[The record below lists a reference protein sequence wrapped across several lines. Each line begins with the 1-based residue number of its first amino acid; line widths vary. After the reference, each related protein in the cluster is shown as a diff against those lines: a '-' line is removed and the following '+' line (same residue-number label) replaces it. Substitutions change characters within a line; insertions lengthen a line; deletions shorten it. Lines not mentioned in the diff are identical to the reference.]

1 MEHLAGKVAFIT
13 GGGSGIGRATA
24 LGLAAEGVH
33 VVVADIDRD
42 RAMNVADEA
51 SWRGTDCIGMELDVN
66 DQEAFESARDVML
79 RRLGHVD
86 IVMNNVGV
94 VSAGLPEQIPIEEW
108 ERCMSTNLLSV
119 VRSNAI
125 FIPLLLEQGSGHIV
139 NTASAAGLF
148 AYAYE
153 RTPYSVSKAAVVA
166 LSEAL
171 ALYLHPRN
179 IGVTC
184 LCPGPVATNIHQH
197 VTFSGAP
204 IRMRPPMKGMNLI
217 DATSVGAMVV
227 DAIREQHLPRPHPS
241 RAPRHAG
248 AAGER
253 SGELPGRR
261 DPGHRGGVSHA
272 SGNRGTPAARGLPSS
287 ASVSKRS
294 TSSRTWVQFFCST
307 WSRRSCCRVG
317 TW

>member
-1 MEHLAGKVAFIT
+1 MENLAGKVAFIT

-24 LGLAAEGVH
+24 LALAGEGVH

-42 RAMNVADEA
+42 RALTVADEA
-51 SWRGTDCIGMELDVN
+51 SWRGTDCIGMALDVN
-66 DQEAFESARDVML
+66 EFEAFETARDVIL

-94 VSAGLPEQIPIEEW
+94 VSAGLPEQIPVEEW
-108 ERCMSTNLLSV
+108 ERCMSTNLLSI

-125 FIPLLLEQGSGHIV
+125 FVPLLLEQGSGHIV

-184 LCPGPVATNIHQH
+184 LCPGPVSTNIHQH

-204 IRMRPPMKGMNLI
+204 IRMRPPMKGMHLI
-217 DATSVGAMVV
+217 EADKVGDMVV
-227 DAIREQHLPRPHPS
+227 EAVRKNTFLVLTHPELHDMLVRRANDPEKFLSDEVRAIEE
-241 RAPRHAG
+241 A
-248 AAGER
+248 
-253 SGELPGRR
+253 
-261 DPGHRGGVSHA
+261 
-272 SGNRGTPAARGLPSS
+272 
-287 ASVSKRS
+287 
-294 TSSRTWVQFFCST
+294 
-307 WSRRSCCRVG
+307 
-317 TW
+317 

>member
-13 GGGSGIGRATA
+13 GGGSGIGRASA

-42 RAMNVADEA
+42 RAMSVADEA

-86 IVMNNVGV
+86 IVMNNVGI

-217 DATSVGAMVV
+217 DADVGRCHGGRRHP
-227 DAIREQHLPRPHPS
+227 REHLPRPHPS

-261 DPGHRGGVSHA
+261 DPGHRGGVSRRL
-272 SGNRGTPAARGLPSS
+272 GEPAARRRREVPAPTGPGACTVRLSGWAPSWS
-287 ASVSKRS
+287 SKGCGA
-294 TSSRTWVQFFCST
+294 TSDR
-307 WSRRSCCRVG
+307 
-317 TW
+317 

>member
-42 RAMNVADEA
+42 RAMSVADEA

-66 DQEAFESARDVML
+66 DLEAFESARDVML

-86 IVMNNVGV
+86 IVMNNVGI
-94 VSAGLPEQIPIEEW
+94 VSAGLPEQIPVEEW

-179 IGVTC
+179 VGVTC

-227 DAIREQHLPRPHPS
+227 DAIRNNTFLVLTHPELHDMLVR
-241 RAPRHAG
+241 RAN
-248 AAGER
+248 
-253 SGELPGRR
+253 
-261 DPGHRGGVSHA
+261 DPESFLADETRA
-272 SGNRGTPAARGLPSS
+272 IEEA
-287 ASVSKRS
+287 
-294 TSSRTWVQFFCST
+294 
-307 WSRRSCCRVG
+307 
-317 TW
+317 